1 MSLNLYQE
9 AIVEAKQLREMA
21 EQNAKNK
28 IIDAVTPKIRELI
41 EQQLVGDDDEESEL
55 IIGDELTG
63 PPVDMAEPM
72 APDEEILDLSGL
84 AADIESVGDELVDD
98 EEDDSSA
105 VSITVQGD
113 LNMSLDESDD
123 DDDLL
128 LSKEGASHLNSF
140 LREYARNKSIDSR
153 LALLESKVN
162 RFKKDL
168 SYISLNKTSSINRQ
182 IVATYYANL
191 LREVNSLT
199 DQVIFINE
207 SVDER
212 LEKRLLLTLK
222 EIKNMSKRRDA
233 RIFRRLFEELADEG
247 LREMGLSEQDE
258 EVLAAEEEVD
268 VDMEEVPEE
277 VDAVAAQ
284 DALEPLATALGFEV
298 TPVEEEEVEVDEEEL
313 DLELEEGDDAGDDG
327 ASTDDEVYEIDEA
340 AIRRELRRLRVLREQ
355 DSEVGRA
362 ADADPALA
370 HGGDDEGDLF
380 VDVNEDDLLN
390 ALADEL
396 GDPGVPEP
404 TVESRRRRAR
414 RTRSRSRRMAETR
427 RSSRRSAPRSSRRS
441 APRSRVVESRRNRA
455 VQVRAVKAEK
465 TARHLRRQLQEMNLF
480 NAKLLFANKLM
491 QNRELSTKQQR
502 TIVEALD
509 KATNIREAK
518 LLYKSLS
525 SSLHKSR
532 GSLTESRT
540 RLLASSSRSTR
551 SGSPTNNGSDT
562 DRWALLAG
570 ISNKK

>member
-41 EQQLVGDDDEESEL
+41 EQQLVSDDDEETEL
-55 IIGDELTG
+55 IIGDDDLG
-63 PPVDMAEPM
+63 PPGIGPDPL

-98 EEDDSSA
+98 EEDDSSG

-140 LREYARNKSIDSR
+140 LREYARNKSINSR

-168 SYISLNKTSSINRQ
+168 SYINLNKTSPINRQ

-212 LEKRLLLTLK
+212 LEQRLLLTLK

-313 DLELEEGDDAGDDG
+313 DLELEEGDGADDDE
-327 ASTDDEVYEIDEA
+327 AQNEVYEIDEA

-370 HGGDDEGDLF
+370 HGGEDEGDLF
-380 VDVNEDDLLN
+380 VDVNEEDLLN

-414 RTRSRSRRMAETR
+414 RTHSRSRRMAETR
-427 RSSRRSAPRSSRRS
+427 RSRRRS

-465 TARHLRRQLQEMNLF
+465 TAHHLRRQLQEMNLF

-570 ISNKK
+570 IPNKK

>member
-140 LREYARNKSIDSR
+140 LREYARNKSINSR

-168 SYISLNKTSSINRQ
+168 SYISLNKTSPINRQ

-313 DLELEEGDDAGDDG
+313 DLELEEGDDADDE
-327 ASTDDEVYEIDEA
+327 AQNEVYEIDEA

-427 RSSRRSAPRSSRRS
+427 RSRRRS